1 MKKFLFA
8 LSFMFS
14 LGLLTSC
21 SVDELDE
28 NQSLNSK
35 ISYIPDNLANTI
47 QNENNLILRDSSRVQ
62 TTVVGGSEIDP
73 PKPAPKPE

>member
-14 LGLLTSC
+14 FAFLTSC

-28 NQSLNSK
+28 NQNLNSK
-35 ISYIPDNLANTI
+35 LSYIPDNVASTT
-47 QNENNLILRDSSRVQ
+47 QNDNSLVMRDSTRVQ
-62 TTVVGGSEIDP
+62 TTVVVGSEIDP